1 VTVEKPLEMSRYCV
15 PFTPFRRK
23 LEESLVCLVST
34 AGVRAKSDAPFNVE
48 GDTTFRRIDSSLSAA
63 DLAVDDSHYD
73 HGCIDQDVNCVFP
86 IDRLGSLA
94 REGRISGVTAQHFS
108 MGFSQ
113 ALRELRDT
121 TVPQLA
127 RAVAEARPDAVLL
140 TGG

>member
-1 VTVEKPLEMSRYCV
+1 MEKALELSRYCV
-15 PFTPFRRK
+15 PFTPFKRR
-23 LEESLVCLVST
+23 LEESLICLVST
-34 AGVRAKSDAPFNVE
+34 AGVRARTDPPFNLE
-48 GDTTFRRIDSSLSAA
+48 GDNSFKRIDSTLEAA
-63 DLAVDDSHYD
+63 QLAVDDSHYD

-86 IDRLGSLA
+86 VDRLRSLA
-94 REGRISGVTAQHFS
+94 REGRVAGVTPEHFS

-127 RAVAEARPDAVLL
+127 RAVSAARPDAVLL